1 MISILKTKQ
10 VKEDQQ
16 SCSGGGDG
24 HVTLKIIIVGLIEKM
39 TLEVSQSCRCMWQSP
54 EAEACNW

>member
-24 HVTLKIIIVGLIEKM
+24 HVTLKIIIVGEIRVKFTE
-39 TLEVSQSCRCMWQSP
+39 QNQSP
-54 EAEACNW
+54 WHSVFHTKGG